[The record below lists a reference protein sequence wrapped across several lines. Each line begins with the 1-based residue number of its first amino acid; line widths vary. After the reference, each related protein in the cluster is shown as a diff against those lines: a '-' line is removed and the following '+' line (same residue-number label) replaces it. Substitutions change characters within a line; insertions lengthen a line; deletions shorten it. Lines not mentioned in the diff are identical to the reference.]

1 MENLTID
8 RNGWLFKFAYPEF
21 FNNER
26 RFVKRVN
33 LCRFFWRCVGMTI
46 LWVFMLI
53 LMAFL
58 WVFMGIIMVILILTG
73 YKPIIG
79 KTAVKKYKEEYGDES
94 HVPLMVANKKWPHI
108 MGHRIGIFHLLLIPI
123 LYYSLPA
130 ISELSGKAFNDIN
143 WNYIFATFFTIVL
156 LLLCA
161 LVVIFTF
168 VFVIKGYLWIRE
180 SEIVRILKL
189 YLKSKKEKICPIIE
203 VVDRSR

>member
-33 LCRFFWRCVGMTI
+33 LCRFFWRCVSMI
-46 LWVFMLI
+46 IPWFFMLLVGVI
-53 LMAFL
+53 FGFINGLLMLA
-58 WVFMGIIMVILILTG
+58 VILSG
-73 YKPIIG
+73 YKPILG
-79 KTAVKKYKEEYGDES
+79 KTALIKYKEEHRNDYVVLPIE
-94 HVPLMVANKKWPHI
+94 AIKKWPNI
-108 MGHRIGIFHLLLIPI
+108 RGNKIGIIHLLPI
-123 LYYSLPA
+123 LALYYSLPA
-130 ISELSGKAFNDIN
+130 ISEISGKAFNDNN